1 MVLRLSQI
9 NTEKQKRGQTVQTPD
24 FIKFENLSLAVRKGK
39 VIAFT
44 HPNSEL

>member
-1 MVLRLSQI
+1 MLLRLSQI
-9 NTEKQKRGQTVQTPD
+9 NTEKQKRGQSVQTPD
-24 FIKFENLSLAVRKGK
+24 FIKFENLFLALRKGK